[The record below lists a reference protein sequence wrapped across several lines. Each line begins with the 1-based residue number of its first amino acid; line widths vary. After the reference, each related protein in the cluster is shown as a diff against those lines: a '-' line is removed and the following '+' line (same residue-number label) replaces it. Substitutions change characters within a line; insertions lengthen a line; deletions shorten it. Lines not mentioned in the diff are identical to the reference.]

1 MVSLLQGRTRP
12 WCPSPP
18 VSPVSLLIT
27 QEENQP
33 STLRQAQTLWLTTR
47 PAGWVPHSP
56 SSSSACLSPVLSLMQ
71 VSFSYSFLCIYII
84 SCLPVSECTLIF
96 NSYVKQEGLIAL
108 SLNCCRYKL
117 LQTCLSIMFA
127 AVEKGNPSAWA
138 LLLKILNSHWYTPQ
152 LALALVKKECTAL
165 HLVLSITIL
174 SVAIMSCGHKR
185 TVCFLRVCTYI

>member
-1 MVSLLQGRTRP
+1 MMSLSACFP
-12 WCPSPP
+12 C
-18 VSPVSLLIT
+18 VSPNHTGGESTLNT
-27 QEENQP
+27 AP
-33 STLRQAQTLWLTTR
+33 STDTLWLTTR

-56 SSSSACLSPVLSLMQ
+56 SSSSSSACLSPVLSLMQ